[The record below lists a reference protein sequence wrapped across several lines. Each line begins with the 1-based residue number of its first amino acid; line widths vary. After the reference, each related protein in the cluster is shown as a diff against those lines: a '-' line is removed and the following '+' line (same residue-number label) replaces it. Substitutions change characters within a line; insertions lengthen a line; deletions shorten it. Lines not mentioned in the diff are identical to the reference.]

1 LPDGG
6 GLDYERRPGESARAF
21 AAFTAYRD
29 LPAGDR
35 SVTKAAKT
43 IGKSAKM
50 LYGWSA
56 QHHWADRAEAWD
68 ADQDKVGRQARLDA
82 IKEANERHVRTAQA
96 MLREVEAAIP
106 LSAAA
111 LCKSP
116 NAVAVWA
123 QAAIKIERDALGME
137 EPGRPTTSADEP
149 ESHGGVD
156 TEVRDVMPFL
166 SDLQR
171 MHLHDIALA
180 SVRIRCEQRAR
191 ATRNMPV
198 DVLAVPDPVTDA
210 SDRSAGDDDITDAE
224 VVPRMTLRPSCRER
238 SVARPLAVVR
248 VVAKTRPAG
257 AWLAATESPATRR
270 WRRAGS

>member
-1 LPDGG
+1 MPLPDDGEPG
-6 GLDYERRPGESARAF
+6 YARRPAESAKAF
-21 AAFTAYRD
+21 AAFQAWRD
-29 LPAGDR
+29 LPASTR
-35 SVTKAAKT
+35 SVAKAAEAL
-43 IGKSAKM
+43 GKSVNT
-50 LYGWSA
+50 LHRWSR
-56 QHHWADRAEAWD
+56 QHDWVLRAEAWD
-68 ADQDKVGRQARLDA
+68 KEQDRVGRQARLDA
-82 IKEANERHVRTAQA
+82 VREANERHVRVSQA
-96 MLREVEAAIP
+96 MLDQVEVAIP
-106 LSAAA
+106 LSASA

-210 SDRSAGDDDITDAE
+210 SDPPAADDDNANAE
-224 VVPRMTLRPSCRER
+224 VVPRMI
-238 SVARPLAVVR
+238 A
-248 VVAKTRPAG
+248 
-257 AWLAATESPATRR
+257 
-270 WRRAGS
+270 